1 MDPQIVYVILVVCF
15 LILSL
20 GVHEAAHAWVADL
33 CGDDTAKREG
43 RLTLN
48 PVPHIDPVM
57 TILLPAILAFS
68 GGPIFGGARPVPV
81 NPMRLRHPL
90 RDMMLVALAG
100 PISNF
105 LQAIVYMVVWK
116 ILVNHV
122 GMETESLAVR
132 VIGATVYFNLILTIF
147 NMIPVPP
154 LDGSRVMA
162 YLLPPS
168 LREPY
173 VGLERFGLLIV
184 FALFL
189 SGAFL
194 AILSAAIDPLFEA
207 VNILS
212 GGTW

>member
-1 MDPQIVYVILVVCF
+1 MDPLVVTLIIGF
-15 LILSL
+15 VILSL

-105 LQAIVYMVVWK
+105 LQAIVYTVVLK
-116 ILVNHV
+116 ILVYEV
-122 GMETESLAVR
+122 RMETDSLAV
-132 VIGATVYFNLILTIF
+132 VVMGYTVSINLLLTAF

-194 AILSAAIDPLFEA
+194 AILWAVIDPLFEA

>member
-122 GMETESLAVR
+122 GMETASLAVR
-132 VIGATVYFNLILTIF
+132 VIGVTVYFNLILTIF

>member
-122 GMETESLAVR
+122 GMATESLAVR